1 MSTSVSPRPLSLIP
15 FLAADAALLLTAVL
29 IAWRTP
35 EEIAGWSLFAITVC
49 MVLGAVL
56 AVLPFVLNDAR
67 ERDAAQ
73 AERQRELVELVNT
86 STSSASR
93 WGTQWA
99 AAATGLEDAA
109 GLASRSLAVAEQLP
123 VIFQEKADALAEQ
136 LAQAGRD
143 AQVRAEKGGQ
153 KEAALV
159 AQMAQAEREAAA
171 RLESGAR
178 QEAALAARAEQM
190 GATVA
195 EFQKTLAEFGRVEA
209 GLREQRAAIA
219 AALAEF
225 PAAAE
230 QAKTARVELE
240 QRVAEIPAQAEA
252 HVAQVAQAAGEA
264 EARLGATTEALS
276 RRLAEVETMIGE
288 LVAKLE
294 RVAAMPEPAPV
305 PVVVSAP
312 AMVVAEPVAAKAPE
326 VAPIPAVAP
335 TVGKPK
341 VAVNSEAI
349 MDPFLI
355 PDDGYASLAE
365 AMDARN
371 A

>member
-1 MSTSVSPRPLSLIP
+1 MTVFRRMSSSVSPRPLSLVP

-35 EEIAGWSLFAITVC
+35 EEIAGGALLAITVC
-49 MVLGAVL
+49 VGLGAVL

-67 ERDAAQ
+67 EREAAL
-73 AERQRELVELVNT
+73 AERQRELVELVTT
-86 STSSASR
+86 STASATR

-99 AAATGLEDAA
+99 SAATGLEDAA

-123 VIFQEKADALAEQ
+123 VIFQERADALAEQ
-136 LAQAGRD
+136 LAQAGRE
-143 AQVRAEKGGQ
+143 AQARAEKIAQ
-153 KEAALV
+153 QDATLAAQI
-159 AQMAQAEREAAA
+159 AQVEREALVRFEKSAQV
-171 RLESGAR
+171 ET
-178 QEAALAARAEQM
+178 ALAAGAEQM
-190 GATVA
+190 GSTVA
-195 EFQKTLAEFGRVEA
+195 EFQKTLAEFGRVES

-230 QAKTARVELE
+230 QAKAARVELD
-240 QRVAEIPAQAEA
+240 QRLAEIPAQADA
-252 HVAQVAQAAGEA
+252 LVGQVTRAAGEA
-264 EARLGATTEALS
+264 EARLGATTEALGK
-276 RRLAEVETMIGE
+276 RLAEVETMIGE

-294 RVAAMPEPAPV
+294 RVAALPEPAAPV
-305 PVVVSAP
+305 AVVAP
-312 AMVVAEPVAAKAPE
+312 AVVAEPAIVLIASVSPMVE
-326 VAPIPAVAP
+326 
-335 TVGKPK
+335 KPK
-341 VAVNSEAI
+341 VIVSSEAI

>member
-1 MSTSVSPRPLSLIP
+1 MTVFRRMSSSVSPRPLPLVP

-35 EEIAGWSLFAITVC
+35 GEIAGGSLLAIVVC
-49 MVLGAVL
+49 VGLGAVL

-67 ERDAAQ
+67 EREAAL
-73 AERQRELVELVNT
+73 AERQRELAELVNT
-86 STSSASR
+86 STASASR

-123 VIFQEKADALAEQ
+123 VIFQERADALAEQ

-143 AQVRAEKGGQ
+143 AQARAEK
-153 KEAALV
+153 AAQQDAVLA
-159 AQMAQAEREAAA
+159 AQIAQAEREAAV
-171 RLESGAR
+171 RLERSSQ

-230 QAKTARVELE
+230 QAKTARVELD
-240 QRVAEIPAQAEA
+240 RRAAEIPAQAEA
-252 HVAQVAQAAGEA
+252 RVAQVERAAGEA
-264 EARLGATTEALS
+264 EARLGATTEALNK
-276 RRLAEVETMIGE
+276 RLAEVETMIGE

-294 RVAAMPEPAPV
+294 RVAAMPEPAP
-305 PVVVSAP
+305 P
-312 AMVVAEPVAAKAPE
+312 AVAEPVVVISQPV
-326 VAPIPAVAP
+326 VAPIAP
-335 TVGKPK
+335 VVPGVEKPK
-341 VAVNSEAI
+341 VVVSSEAI